1 MSLICPKYEAGQGN
15 YTERCQTPQQHV
27 LRQGR
32 SQGRPHLQ
40 RGTRFFLEK
49 KFLENFF
56 GIFLG
61 GGNIHTRPTITNN
74 WVPGRLQLQ
83 MGISCFDTMRRK
95 KKTC

>member
-1 MSLICPKYEAGQGN
+1 MKQAKVTIQKGVKLRNNTCSDKVEVKGGRIYRE
-15 YTERCQTPQQHV
+15 V
-27 LRQGR
+27 LV
-32 SQGRPHLQ
+32 
-40 RGTRFFLEK
+40 FFLEQN
-49 KFLENFF
+49 FLENFF